1 MIISCYQSKTWDF
14 AAGSYSLLS
23 FASRKQNLSGREK
36 FQRTWNL
43 SGFREKYC
51 FAMHG
56 WMRAPQLVWT
66 ACAEVSAFLRGT
78 LSLRT
83 HTPRHITKQK
93 TLRKCR
99 RFVKCLWR
107 KAHDLA
113 AWCEFTRRQSE
124 ADQQTCLHDSRARP
138 RWRMKFWM
146 RRDTLIENP
155 GSKADIF
162 PKGRFWKVRGIFSA
176 GHL

>member
-1 MIISCYQSKTWDF
+1 MIISCYQSKPWDF

-113 AWCEFTRRQSE
+113 AWCEFAKGHANQKSGQQSRYFSERQI
-124 ADQQTCLHDSRARP
+124 LKGARNFLC
-138 RWRMKFWM
+138 R
-146 RRDTLIENP
+146 TLIVIRCKTYI
-155 GSKADIF
+155 SIF
-162 PKGRFWKVRGIFSA
+162 LACCKTHRQNDW
-176 GHL
+176 